1 MGESVTWPNNSNRF
15 HRLADAGVP
24 AESVK
29 RDISDL
35 ARAEGAISLV
45 FVPFHSYDNSL
56 DPSSLT
62 D

>member
-35 ARAEGAISLV
+35 ARAEGAVGLV
-45 FVPFHSYDNSL
+45 FVPFHSYDNPS
-56 DPSSLT
+56 DPPPPT